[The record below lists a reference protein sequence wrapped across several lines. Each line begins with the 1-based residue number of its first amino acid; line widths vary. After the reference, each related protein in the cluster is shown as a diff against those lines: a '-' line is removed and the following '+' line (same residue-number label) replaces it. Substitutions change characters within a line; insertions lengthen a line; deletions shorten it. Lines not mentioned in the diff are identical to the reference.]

1 MYAKAG
7 PFSLALAM
15 LVRDQVLSLPSELK
29 ERSHEQEPT
38 ERVNRSCKICLDRI
52 QYIAMAH
59 CLLRALDLLSIAVA
73 VLHLPTQ

>member
-7 PFSLALAM
+7 PFSFALDM

-29 ERSHEQEPT
+29 ERSHEQEPN

-52 QYIAMAH
+52 QTLFYFCYNDI
-59 CLLRALDLLSIAVA
+59 IEV
-73 VLHLPTQ
+73 T